1 MFTKIYLQIV
11 KNKNKL
17 RFKVMKKILDY
28 VKRAGK
34 AYVKMCAE
42 NYVFRTTG
50 DCTIYCDPTTGSVH
64 ICKTNRG

>member
-1 MFTKIYLQIV
+1 
-11 KNKNKL
+11 
-17 RFKVMKKILDY
+17 MKKILDY

>member
-1 MFTKIYLQIV
+1 
-11 KNKNKL
+11 
-17 RFKVMKKILDY
+17 MKKILDY
-28 VKRAGK
+28 IKRAGK

-64 ICKTNRG
+64 ICKTNRGWNLLNEHLFI